1 MPTYQSFISSFQKGQ
16 FKDFDQFYH
25 LTSKQV
31 FFTLKKY
38 IQDAMLIDDF
48 MQDVYMK
55 FIDKIH
61 DVDSRKNVKSYLTT
75 IARNLAI
82 DYLRKQKHVTLDEIK
97 VYQAFD
103 ASQVE
108 KDYMWLLDHLDFT
121 EKEIVYLHVIED
133 MKFKDIAVIVD
144 KPVGTVLWK
153 YQEARKKMKEL
164 MKDAI

>member
-1 MPTYQSFISSFQKGQ
+1 MPTYQTFISSFQKGQ

-38 IQDAMLIDDF
+38 IQDIMLIEDF

-55 FIDKIH
+55 FIDKIQ
-61 DVDSRKNVKSYLTT
+61 DVDSSKNVKSYLTT

-82 DYLRKQKHVTLDEIK
+82 DYLRKQKHVTLDDVQ

-108 KDYMWLLDHLDFT
+108 KDYMWLLEHLDLT

-133 MKFKDIAVIVD
+133 LKFKDIAVIVD

-164 MKDAI
+164 IKDAI

>member
-1 MPTYQSFISSFQKGQ
+1 MPTYQTFISSFQKGQ

-38 IQDAMLIDDF
+38 IQDIMLIEDF

-55 FIDKIH
+55 FIDKIQ
-61 DVDSRKNVKSYLTT
+61 DVDSSKNVKSYLTT

-82 DYLRKQKHVTLDEIK
+82 DYLRKQKHVTLDDIQ
-97 VYQAFD
+97 VFQAFD

-108 KDYMWLLDHLDFT
+108 KDYMWLLEHLDLT
-121 EKEIVYLHVIED
+121 EKEIVYLHVVED
-133 MKFKDIAVIVD
+133 LKFKDIAVIVD

-164 MKDAI
+164 IKDAV

>member
-1 MPTYQSFISSFQKGQ
+1 MPTYQTFISSFQKGQ

-38 IQDAMLIDDF
+38 IQDIMLIEDF

-55 FIDKIH
+55 FIDKIQ
-61 DVDSRKNVKSYLTT
+61 DVDSSKNVKSYLTT

-82 DYLRKQKHVTLDEIK
+82 DYLRKQKHATLDDIQ
-97 VYQAFD
+97 VFQAFD

-108 KDYMWLLDHLDFT
+108 KDYMWLLEHLDLT

-133 MKFKDIAVIVD
+133 LKFKDIAVIVD

-164 MKDAI
+164 IKDAI

>member
-38 IQDAMLIDDF
+38 IQDAMLIEDF

-82 DYLRKQKHVTLDEIK
+82 DYLRKQNHVTLDEIK

-103 ASQVE
+103 VSQVE

-153 YQEARKKMKEL
+153 YQEARKKMKEF

>member
-1 MPTYQSFISSFQKGQ
+1 MPTYQTFISSFQKGQ

-38 IQDAMLIDDF
+38 IQDIMLIEDF

-55 FIDKIH
+55 FIDKIQ
-61 DVDSRKNVKSYLTT
+61 DVDSSKNVKSYLTT

-82 DYLRKQKHVTLDEIK
+82 DYLRKQKHVTLDDVQ

-121 EKEIVYLHVIED
+121 EKEIVYLHVIEEL
-133 MKFKDIAVIVD
+133 KFKDIAVIVD

-164 MKDAI
+164 MKDAF

>member
-1 MPTYQSFISSFQKGQ
+1 MPTYQTFISSFQKGQ

-38 IQDAMLIDDF
+38 IQDAMLIEDF

-55 FIDKIH
+55 FIDKIQ
-61 DVDSRKNVKSYLTT
+61 DVDSSKNVKSYLTT

-82 DYLRKQKHVTLDEIK
+82 DYLRKQKHVTLDDIK

-108 KDYMWLLDHLDFT
+108 KDYMWLLEHLDLT

-133 MKFKDIAVIVD
+133 LKFKDIAVIVD

-164 MKDAI
+164 IKDAV

>member
-1 MPTYQSFISSFQKGQ
+1 MPTYQTFISSFQKGQ

-38 IQDAMLIDDF
+38 IQDIMLIEDF

-55 FIDKIH
+55 FIDKIQ
-61 DVDSRKNVKSYLTT
+61 DVDSSKNVKSYLTT

-82 DYLRKQKHVTLDEIK
+82 DYLRKQKHVTLDDIQ

-108 KDYMWLLDHLDFT
+108 KDYMWLLEHLDLT

-133 MKFKDIAVIVD
+133 LKFKDIAVIVD

-164 MKDAI
+164 IKDAI

>member
-1 MPTYQSFISSFQKGQ
+1 MPTYQSFISSFRKGQ

-121 EKEIVYLHVIED
+121 EKEIVYLHVIEE
-133 MKFKDIAVIVD
+133 MKFKDIAVIVN

>member
-1 MPTYQSFISSFQKGQ
+1 MPTYQTFISSFQKGQ

-38 IQDAMLIDDF
+38 IQDIMLIEDF

-55 FIDKIH
+55 FIDKIQ
-61 DVDSRKNVKSYLTT
+61 DVDSSKNVKSYLTT

-82 DYLRKQKHVTLDEIK
+82 DYLRKQKHVTLDDVQ

-108 KDYMWLLDHLDFT
+108 KDYMWLLEHLDLT

-133 MKFKDIAVIVD
+133 LKFKDIALIVD

-164 MKDAI
+164 IKDAI

>member
-1 MPTYQSFISSFQKGQ
+1 MPTYQTFISSFQKGQ
-16 FKDFDQFYH
+16 FKDFDQFYR

-38 IQDAMLIDDF
+38 IQDIMLIEDF

-55 FIDKIH
+55 FIDKIQ
-61 DVDSRKNVKSYLTT
+61 DVDSSKNVKSYLTT

-82 DYLRKQKHVTLDEIK
+82 DYLRKQKHVTLDDVQ

-108 KDYMWLLDHLDFT
+108 KDYMWLLEHLDLT

-133 MKFKDIAVIVD
+133 LKFKDIALIVD

-164 MKDAI
+164 IKDAI

>member
-1 MPTYQSFISSFQKGQ
+1 MPTYQTFISSFQKGQ

-38 IQDAMLIDDF
+38 IQDIMLIEDF
-48 MQDVYMK
+48 MQDTYMK
-55 FIDKIH
+55 FIDKIQ
-61 DVDSRKNVKSYLTT
+61 DVDSSKNVKSYLTT

-82 DYLRKQKHVTLDEIK
+82 DYLRKQKHVTLDDIQ

-103 ASQVE
+103 APQVK
-108 KDYMWLLDHLDFT
+108 KDYMWLLEHLDLT

-133 MKFKDIAVIVD
+133 LKFKDIALIVD

-164 MKDAI
+164 IKDAI

>member
-1 MPTYQSFISSFQKGQ
+1 MPTYQTFISSFQKGQ

-38 IQDAMLIDDF
+38 IQDIMLIEDF

-55 FIDKIH
+55 FIDKIQ
-61 DVDSRKNVKSYLTT
+61 DVDSSKNVKSYLTT

-82 DYLRKQKHVTLDEIK
+82 DYLRKQKHATLDDIQ
-97 VYQAFD
+97 VFQAFD

-108 KDYMWLLDHLDFT
+108 KDYMWLLEHLDLT

-133 MKFKDIAVIVD
+133 LKFKDIAVIVD
-144 KPVGTVLWK
+144 KPLGTVLWK

-164 MKDAI
+164 IKDAV

>member
-1 MPTYQSFISSFQKGQ
+1 MQTYQSFISSFQKGQ

-38 IQDAMLIDDF
+38 IQDAMLIEDF

-55 FIDKIH
+55 FIDKIQ
-61 DVDSRKNVKSYLTT
+61 DVDSHKNVKSYLTT

-82 DYLRKQKHVTLDEIK
+82 DYLRKQKHVTLDDIQ

-121 EKEIVYLHVIED
+121 EKEIVYLHVIEEF
-133 MKFKDIAVIVD
+133 KFKDIAVIVD

-164 MKDAI
+164 IKDAV

>member
-1 MPTYQSFISSFQKGQ
+1 MQTFQSFISSFQKGQ

-38 IQDAMLIDDF
+38 IQDAMLIEDF

-55 FIDKIH
+55 FIDKIQ
-61 DVDSRKNVKSYLTT
+61 DVDSHKNVKSYLTT

-82 DYLRKQKHVTLDEIK
+82 DYLRKQKHVTLDDIQ

-108 KDYMWLLDHLDFT
+108 KDYMWLLEHLDFT

-133 MKFKDIAVIVD
+133 LKFKDIAVIVD

-164 MKDAI
+164 MKDAV

>member
-1 MPTYQSFISSFQKGQ
+1 MPTYQAFISSFQKGQ

-38 IQDAMLIDDF
+38 LNDSMLIEDF

-61 DVDSRKNVKSYLTT
+61 DIDHHKNVKSYLTT

-82 DYLRKQKHVTLDEIK
+82 DYLRKQKHITLDEIA

-103 ASQVE
+103 TSQIE
-108 KDYMWLLDHLDFT
+108 KDYLWLLNHLDNI

-133 MKFKDIAVIVD
+133 MKFKDIAFILD

-164 MKDAI
+164 MKDEI

>member
-1 MPTYQSFISSFQKGQ
+1 M
-16 FKDFDQFYH
+16 
-25 LTSKQV
+25 
-31 FFTLKKY
+31 
-38 IQDAMLIDDF
+38 
-48 MQDVYMK
+48 
-55 FIDKIH
+55 
-61 DVDSRKNVKSYLTT
+61 TT

-82 DYLRKQKHVTLDEIK
+82 DYLRKQKHVTLDDVQ

-108 KDYMWLLDHLDFT
+108 KDYMWLLEHLDLT

-133 MKFKDIAVIVD
+133 LKFKDIAVIVD

-164 MKDAI
+164 IKDAI

>member
-1 MPTYQSFISSFQKGQ
+1 MQTYQSFISSFQKGQ

-38 IQDAMLIDDF
+38 IQDAMLIEDF

-55 FIDKIH
+55 FIDKIQ

-82 DYLRKQKHVTLDEIK
+82 DYLRKQKHVTLDDIQ

-121 EKEIVYLHVIED
+121 EKEIVYLHVIEEF
-133 MKFKDIAVIVD
+133 KFKDIAVIVD

-164 MKDAI
+164 MKDAF

>member
-1 MPTYQSFISSFQKGQ
+1 MQTYQSFISSFQKGQ

-38 IQDAMLIDDF
+38 IQDAMLIEDF

-55 FIDKIH
+55 FIDKIQ
-61 DVDSRKNVKSYLTT
+61 DVDSHKNVKSYLTT

-82 DYLRKQKHVTLDEIK
+82 DYLRKQKHVTLDDIQ

-121 EKEIVYLHVIED
+121 EKEIVYLHVIEEF
-133 MKFKDIAVIVD
+133 KFKDIAVIVD

-164 MKDAI
+164 MKDAF

>member
-1 MPTYQSFISSFQKGQ
+1 MPTYQTFISSFQKGQ

-38 IQDAMLIDDF
+38 IQDIMLIEDF

-55 FIDKIH
+55 FIDKIQ
-61 DVDSRKNVKSYLTT
+61 DVDSSKNVKSYLTT

-82 DYLRKQKHVTLDEIK
+82 DYLRKQKHVTLDDIQ

-108 KDYMWLLDHLDFT
+108 KDYMWLLEHLDLT

-133 MKFKDIAVIVD
+133 LKFKDIAVIVD

-164 MKDAI
+164 IKDAV

>member
-97 VYQAFD
+97 VYQAFN

-121 EKEIVYLHVIED
+121 EKEIVYLHVIEE

>member
-121 EKEIVYLHVIED
+121 EKEIVYLHVIEE

>member
-1 MPTYQSFISSFQKGQ
+1 MQTYQSFISSFQKGQ

-38 IQDAMLIDDF
+38 IQDAMLIEDF

-55 FIDKIH
+55 FIDKIQ

-82 DYLRKQKHVTLDEIK
+82 DYLRKQKHVTLDDIQ

-121 EKEIVYLHVIED
+121 EKEIVYLHVIEEF
-133 MKFKDIAVIVD
+133 KFKDIAVIVD

-164 MKDAI
+164 IKDAV

>member
-1 MPTYQSFISSFQKGQ
+1 MPTYQAFISSFQKGQ

-38 IQDAMLIDDF
+38 IQDAMLIEDF

-55 FIDKIH
+55 FIDKIQ
-61 DVDSRKNVKSYLTT
+61 DIDSSKNVKSYLTT
-75 IARNLAI
+75 IARNLVI
-82 DYLRKQKHVTLDEIK
+82 DYLRKQKHVTLDDIQ

-108 KDYMWLLDHLDFT
+108 KDYMWLLEHLDCT

-133 MKFKDIAVIVD
+133 FKFKDIAVIVD

-164 MKDAI
+164 IKDAV

>member
-1 MPTYQSFISSFQKGQ
+1 MQTYQSFISSFQKGQ

-38 IQDAMLIDDF
+38 IQDAMLIEDF

-55 FIDKIH
+55 FIDKIQ

-75 IARNLAI
+75 IARNVAI
-82 DYLRKQKHVTLDEIK
+82 DYLRKQKHVIVDDIQ

-121 EKEIVYLHVIED
+121 EKEIVYLHVIEE
-133 MKFKDIAVIVD
+133 MKFKDIAVIVN